1 VISKFFIERPVL
13 ANVLAILM
21 VVVGAVA
28 LFRLPVAQYPDI
40 VPPTVQVTTRYPG
53 ASARTVIDTVALPIE
68 QQVNGADDMIYMQS
82 YAGADGSYTL
92 TVTFKIGTD
101 LNFAQVLVQ
110 NRVSSALSSL
120 PQAVQVQG
128 VNVQK
133 RSTAILQIVTLTSPD
148 RRYDSL
154 YMSNFATIRLK
165 DEISRLPGV
174 GNATVFGAGQ
184 YSMRIWLDPNKMQAR
199 GLNVQDVI
207 QSLQQQSEQVT
218 AGQIGMPPTPDG
230 QAFQYTLNVAGRL
243 SEADAFADVIVK
255 TAADGGITR
264 VRDIG
269 RVELGAQTYSQDFR
283 LDGRPAAG
291 LAIFQSP
298 GANALEVGNAV
309 RAKMIALAA
318 EFPQGLAYDIPF
330 DTTKFV
336 TESINE
342 VYKTLYE
349 AAILVLVV
357 ILAFLQDW
365 RAMLVPATTVPVTII
380 GAFAAMAALGFTV
393 NLSTLFAIVLA
404 IGIVVDDAIVVVEGA
419 AHNIEKGMS
428 GHDAAIR
435 AMDELFGPIIG
446 ITLVLMSV
454 FLPAA
459 FLPGLTGR
467 MYAQFALVI
476 AATAL
481 LSAINAATLKPT
493 QSALWLRR
501 PVPPDQ
507 RNAFYRGFNAVYARF
522 ERGYAALIARMAGRS
537 GAMAAL
543 ALAIIAMAGYGFT
556 RVATGFLPIEDQG
569 YLLASVQLP
578 DGASLE
584 RTQKVLDEVSQIA
597 RKTPGVQQVVTIA
610 GVSALDN
617 NSTLANGGVAY
628 IILKEW
634 SERGKGEDL
643 RSLFVGLNQ
652 SMATI
657 EDARTLVLPPPPIQG
672 VGAGAGATMQI
683 ELRDGS
689 FDLAKLQGVV
699 TAMVANAE
707 TQSSLQRVMAPFRS
721 NVPQYTVE
729 VDRVKAQTLHVTM
742 DQVFSALAGYLGSSF
757 VDQFNKFG
765 RTFQIYVQ
773 ADSQFRLRPEDIQN
787 LNVRNRDGNMI
798 PLSTLVK
805 IEPAVGASLISLYN
819 LYPSAT
825 IVALPAAGVSSG
837 EAMKLMEEIA
847 ARTLPPGVGFEWTA
861 MSYQEKLV
869 GNQMYTVFAL
879 ALLLVYLV
887 LAGQYE
893 SWFAPASVILAVP
906 LSLIGPVAVL
916 NGLRI
921 DNNLYVQIGL
931 VLLIALSAK
940 NAILI
945 VEVARERRAAGEP
958 IIASAIDGARARFR
972 PILMTSFAFIL
983 GVMPL
988 VFATGAGASARKSIG
1003 ITVSSGMLA
1012 STCLAVLFVP
1022 AFFVVVQRLEEWR
1035 AGKRG
1040 GKPAMRGVE
1049 GSTIAGAARSPDLA
1063 E

>member
-21 VVVGAVA
+21 VVIGAVA
-28 LFRLPVAQYPDI
+28 LFGLPVAQYPDV

-68 QQVNGADDMIYMQS
+68 QQVNGVEGMIYMQS
-82 YAGADGSYTL
+82 YAGADGSYSL

-120 PQAVQVQG
+120 PQSVQVQG

-148 RRYDSL
+148 ARYDSL

-165 DEISRLPGV
+165 DEIARLPGV
-174 GNATVFGAGQ
+174 GNVTVFGAGQ
-184 YSMRIWLDPNKMQAR
+184 YSMRIWLDPSKMQAR
-199 GLNVQDVI
+199 GLNVQDVV

-230 QAFQYTLNVAGRL
+230 QAFQYTINVVSRL

-269 RVELGAQTYSQDFR
+269 RVELGAQTYGQDFR

-298 GANALEVGNAV
+298 GANALEVGNEV
-309 RAKMIALAA
+309 RAKMAALAA
-318 EFPQGLAYDIPF
+318 EFPQGLTYDIPF

-336 TESINE
+336 KESINE

-435 AMDELFGPIIG
+435 AMDELFGPIVG

-481 LSAINAATLKPT
+481 LSAVNAATLKPT
-493 QSALWLRR
+493 QSAMWLRR

-507 RNAFYRGFNAVYARF
+507 RNAFYRGFNAVYARL
-522 ERGYAALIARMAGRS
+522 EQSYAALIAGMATRS
-537 GAMAAL
+537 AAMVAV
-543 ALAIIAMAGYGFT
+543 ALAIIIIAGYGFT

-584 RTQKVLDEVSQIA
+584 RTRKVLDEVAQIA

-610 GVSALDN
+610 GLSALDN
-617 NSTLANGGVAY
+617 NATLANGGVAY
-628 IILKEW
+628 IILKPW
-634 SERGKGEDL
+634 SERGTGEDL
-643 RSLFVGLNQ
+643 RSLFVGMNRSL
-652 SMATI
+652 ATI
-657 EDARTLVLPPPPIQG
+657 EEARTLVLPPPPIQG
-672 VGAGAGATMQI
+672 VGAGAGVTMQI

-689 FDLAKLQGVV
+689 FDLVKLQGVV

-721 NVPQYTVE
+721 SVPQYTVE
-729 VDRVKAQTLHVTM
+729 VDRVKAQTLHVTT
-742 DQVFSALAGYLGSSF
+742 DQVFSALAGYLGSSY

-787 LNVRNRDGNMI
+787 LTVRNHDGNMI
-798 PLSTLVK
+798 PLGTLLK

-825 IVALPAAGVSSG
+825 IVAVPAPGVSTG

-847 ARTLPPGVGFEWTA
+847 ATTLPPGVGFEWTA

-869 GNQMYTVFAL
+869 GNQMFVVFGL

-893 SWFAPASVILAVP
+893 SWYAPTSVILAVP
-906 LSLIGPVAVL
+906 LSLVGPVAVL
-916 NGLRI
+916 TGLKI

-945 VEVARERRAAGEP
+945 VEVARERRANGTE
-958 IIASAIDGARARFR
+958 IIACAVEAARARFR

-983 GVMPL
+983 GVAPL

-1003 ITVSSGMLA
+1003 ITVFSGMLA

-1022 AFFVVVQRLEEWR
+1022 AFFVVVQHLEEWR
-1035 AGKRG
+1035 VGKG
-1040 GKPAMRGVE
+1040 GRTAV
-1049 GSTIAGAARSPDLA
+1049 RSVGG
-1063 E
+1063 